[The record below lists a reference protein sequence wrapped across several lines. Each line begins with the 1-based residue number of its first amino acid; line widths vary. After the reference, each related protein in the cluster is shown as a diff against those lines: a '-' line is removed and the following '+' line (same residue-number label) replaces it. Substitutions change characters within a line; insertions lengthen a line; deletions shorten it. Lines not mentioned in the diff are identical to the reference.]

1 VFSESG
7 RRDGLDVPAVSS
19 ALLRRPQEGARAE
32 VETMIRAEDRT
43 VGDEA
48 YPDNLE
54 VLNMLRQRAKKKGRA
69 LTWNRNSLLASY
81 AVLTATIVVALRV
94 QNELVIAPTAVFGLV
109 LIWAFNSLHAKKVE
123 ADNLENEIDDYQEL
137 LSKLQRIPEQAE
149 PASPDV
155 RVVASPLSG
164 REVEVLNEIASGKS
178 NKQAA
183 VDLFISEQTVK
194 NHIKHIFTKLE
205 VGDRTSA
212 ILLAVRNGWV
222 EKDRLASWRKPW
234 TSNDYDEPEAR

>member
-1 VFSESG
+1 MIKTEERKVGG
-7 RRDGLDVPAVSS
+7 RPYLDN
-19 ALLRRPQEGARAE
+19 
-32 VETMIRAEDRT
+32 I
-43 VGDEA
+43 
-48 YPDNLE
+48 E

-94 QNELVIAPTAVFGLV
+94 QNELVMAPTAILGLV
-109 LIWAFNSLHAKKVE
+109 LIWAFNSLQAKRLE
-123 ADNLENEIDDYQEL
+123 ADNLEDEVHDYQEL
-137 LSKLQRIPEQAE
+137 LSKYRKAPEQAE
-149 PASPDV
+149 RPDPEMPEAPEAPAVQTVPAV
-155 RVVASPLSG
+155 RSPLSG

-183 VDLFISEQTVK
+183 VDLYISEQTVK

-212 ILLAVRNGWV
+212 ILLAVRNGWI

-234 TSNDYDEPEAR
+234 TSNDYDESEAR